1 MQFHHLDRR
10 LAAYPPTPVELD
22 ALKAEWDQE
31 RKLHE
36 LEKNK
41 WRRER
46 IAYDENTVRWRRAM
60 QEYAEANRK
69 WAEEQAGWT
78 RQRERH
84 NQEWREEQER
94 WARERESRNK
104 EWREEADQ
112 HRMHEGNVM
121 GLSWSPPESH
131 QCVRYGTREY
141 TARLVSD
148 MKEACAHMPIIVNG
162 AIVNTQHEC
171 FTEGDM
177 LVSRWN
183 IEEREASC
191 KPYWGNLYDK
201 GCIGEGSGKHRF
213 EARLW
218 DLHGGED
225 WMVMCETTPTDIHG
239 HHFDGP
245 THCDNRGV
253 FYGMVG
259 MWDVDDYQCR

>member
-1 MQFHHLDRR
+1 MEAGENSL
-10 LAAYPPTPVELD
+10 
-22 ALKAEWDQE
+22 
-31 RKLHE
+31 
-36 LEKNK
+36 
-41 WRRER
+41 RRE
-46 IAYDENTVRWRRAM
+46 YGEV
-60 QEYAEANRK
+60 EACD
-69 WAEEQAGWT
+69 AGVCGGKSEVGGGAGRVDASEGEAQSGVEGGAGALGT
-78 RQRERH
+78 REG
-84 NQEWREEQER
+84 EPK
-94 WARERESRNK
+94 SRNK

-112 HRMHEGNVM
+112 HRMHEWNVM

-177 LVSRWN
+177 LVSRWD